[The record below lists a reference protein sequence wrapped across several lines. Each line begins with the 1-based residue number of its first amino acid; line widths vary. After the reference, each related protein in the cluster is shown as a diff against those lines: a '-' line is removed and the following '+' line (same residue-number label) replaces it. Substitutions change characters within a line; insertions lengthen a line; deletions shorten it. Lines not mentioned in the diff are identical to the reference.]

1 MKRLYEYLDCIHQD
15 DIQLYVEQMN
25 YDEDML
31 LTFNQGIEELK
42 KMTPIENDNVIFSL
56 YKDVLFV
63 QPNQDNP
70 FIIKKEEYVFCS
82 PLYFVE
88 KMDLSQQFT
97 LNTINQQQAL
107 GAYVVVDQDYSLSH
121 MILIII
127 DTLLND
133 FKDQIQNQIQKMIND
148 LQMQFPQA
156 TISAVNVIADQSIP
170 QDHQIQQMESQIIE
184 KQVDMNQAFE
194 KKTKEYYQSIL
205 YS

>member
-1 MKRLYEYLDCIHQD
+1 
-15 DIQLYVEQMN
+15 
-25 YDEDML
+25 
-31 LTFNQGIEELK
+31 
-42 KMTPIENDNVIFSL
+42 
-56 YKDVLFV
+56 
-63 QPNQDNP
+63 
-70 FIIKKEEYVFCS
+70 
-82 PLYFVE
+82 
-88 KMDLSQQFT
+88 MDLSQQFT